1 MSPVPLQGV
10 SDRDVLTHGVET
22 PGSITPLLR
31 SEELSLM
38 RMPSAALRAAEGE
51 KGEKEA
57 FLSPRP
63 EGRGYSSPHRLKI
76 IFKQV
81 LTALQ
86 YMSHYRQHSLS
97 AH

>member
-63 EGRGYSSPHRLKI
+63 EGRGYSSPQTGSNGFAIHEPLSPAFFIRA
-76 IFKQV
+76 
-81 LTALQ
+81 LTG
-86 YMSHYRQHSLS
+86 
-97 AH
+97 